1 MVVLELDDATF
12 DEVVGAGEV
21 PVLVEFTAAWC
32 GPCRTFAPVLADVA
46 SEQRGRL
53 VVTSVDADEHPR
65 LQERYGVM
73 GLPTVLV
80 FVDGQ
85 ERRRIVGARGK
96 QRLLGE
102 LAEFL

>member
-1 MVVLELDDATF
+1 MAVLELDDATF
-12 DEVVGAGEV
+12 DEVVGAGAV
-21 PVLVEFTAAWC
+21 PVLVEFTAPWC

-46 SEQRGRL
+46 AEQQGRL
-53 VVTSVDADEHPR
+53 VVTSVDADDHPALR
-65 LQERYGVM
+65 ERYDVM

-80 FVDGQ
+80 FVAGQ